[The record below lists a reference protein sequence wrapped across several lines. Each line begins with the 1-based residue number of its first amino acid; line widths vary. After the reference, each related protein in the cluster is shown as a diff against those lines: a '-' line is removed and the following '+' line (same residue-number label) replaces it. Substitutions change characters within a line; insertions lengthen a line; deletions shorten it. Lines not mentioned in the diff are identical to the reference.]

1 MSNKAP
7 RRCLPSEDCAY
18 RNSVSVH
25 FIPLMPMV
33 GVLSLKADNCST
45 FRASQMSSQSFEV
58 GVISPSIGKKPKA

>member
-18 RNSVSVH
+18 RNSVSAH
-25 FIPLMPMV
+25 FVPLMPMV
-33 GVLSLKADNCST
+33 GVPFLKADNCST
-45 FRASQMSSQSFEV
+45 FRASRMSSQSSEV